1 MSRSGGE
8 LVNSSLVGRVALI
21 SGAARGIGLAI
32 AQLFQSEGAK
42 VFILDCDVQA
52 GAKAAKELT
61 ASNAHN
67 PAVFLSADL
76 RQESQINS
84 AIEELRLTAG
94 RLDILVNNAAIEF
107 ERPFLELSAAD
118 WDSILS
124 VNLRGAFLLTRLA
137 LFLFSPEGGSIVN
150 ISSIH
155 ATHAFPGSLP
165 YACAKAG
172 LVAMTRNL
180 ALELAPLHIRVNS
193 ISPGYIDTRLWDEYL
208 KGVANPSEVAEQ
220 TTALH
225 PVGRRGRPSD
235 VAEAA
240 FYLANGSSSFVT
252 GVDLVVDGGLTI
264 RAHH

>member
-1 MSRSGGE
+1 MSGARRESS
-8 LVNSSLVGRVALI
+8 NSSLTGRVALI

-32 AQLFQSEGAK
+32 AQRFQSEGAK
-42 VFILDCDVQA
+42 VFLLDCDAQA
-52 GAKAAKELT
+52 GAQAARDL
-61 ASNAHN
+61 ALMHADN
-67 PAVFLSADL
+67 PAVFVPADL
-76 RQESQINS
+76 RHESQINS
-84 AIEELRLTAG
+84 AIEEVRVTTG

-107 ERPFLELSAAD
+107 ERPFLELTTGD

-137 LFLFSPEGGSIVN
+137 LPLFPPEGGSIVN

-172 LVAMTRNL
+172 LVAMSRNL
-180 ALELAPLHIRVNS
+180 ALELAPRHIRVNC

-208 KGVANPSEVAEQ
+208 KGVSNPSEVAEQ

-225 PVGRRGRPSD
+225 PIGRRGKPSD
-235 VAEAA
+235 VADAA
-240 FYLANGSSSFVT
+240 LYLANGSSSFVT